1 MAKPQVQSNP
11 KVNQIFS
18 DLEKYLEFCVTYGY
32 KFDESTLYDMKSYA
46 YQQYTKFLGFKN
58 FKDQWLEDSKKMES
72 IVFTD

>member
-46 YQQYTKFLGFKN
+46 YQQYTKFIGFKN